1 MDQDAAYILI
11 IQEKL
16 ENLEE
21 AIDSSLQFGTFISK
35 TVVSWFDYSVISMM

>member
-1 MDQDAAYILI
+1 MDQDTAYIMV
-11 IQEKL
+11 IQGLL

-21 AIDSSLQFGTFISK
+21 AIDSPLQFGTFICK

>member
-1 MDQDAAYILI
+1 MDQDTAYILI

-21 AIDSSLQFGTFISK
+21 PIDSSLQFGTFISK